1 MNENEKKEIPK
12 EDKLIKILV
21 GLLVIASV
29 AALFFYSQ
37 TQTLQKNPN
46 KVNEEKAI
54 ELVKKVEK
62 IMSLPDGEIP
72 ATATVAD
79 LAPLAGNPF
88 FARAKVGDEVLLYT
102 AAKRAFLYDPKAN
115 IILEVA
121 SLNIGNK

>member
-1 MNENEKKEIPK
+1 MNETNETPK
-12 EDKLIKILV
+12 EDKSIKILV
-21 GLLVIASV
+21 GLLVIASI

-37 TQTLQKNPN
+37 TQSLQQNPN
-46 KVNEEKAI
+46 KVNEEKAVA
-54 ELVKKVEK
+54 LVKRVEK
-62 IMSLPDGEIP
+62 IISLPEGEIP

-88 FARAKVGDEVLLYT
+88 FVRAKVGDEVLLYT
-102 AAKRAFLYDPKAN
+102 AAKKAFLYDPKAN